1 MADHRTE
8 FLKASW
14 INVITNV
21 LKIVVEG
28 GLGLAFGS
36 LALVADAAH
45 SVADLLASAVVLVW
59 GRLSFEDPDENHPH
73 GHERVEP
80 LTALFVGGMLIL
92 LGLQLLA
99 DAWQTILSTPESHYS
114 IYLVAALGFAFA
126 DRYFCYWYTK
136 RVNREVQSP
145 GLSALVADSKND
157 LYTTGA
163 AVVGVAG
170 MAGGYPILDPIA
182 GGLVSLLV
190 INQGIEVSRENVD
203 YLIDSAAPEHVREN
217 LRNEIR
223 THDDVHGVHDFTV
236 YHAGTVYEVE
246 FHAEVSADHSF
257 VEAHDIE
264 TDLRNA
270 LMSRDEVGDV
280 HIHLDPAGMGEWKDA
295 DEKRVSSSAN

>member
-8 FLKASW
+8 FLRASW
-14 INVITNV
+14 VNVVTNV

-59 GRLSFEDPDENHPH
+59 GRLSFEGPDKDHPH

-80 LTALFVGGMLIL
+80 LTALFVGGTLVL
-92 LGLQLLA
+92 LGVKLLY
-99 DAWQTILSTPESHYS
+99 DAWQSVLSTPESHYS
-114 IYLVAALGFAFA
+114 IYLVAALGFAFV

-136 RVNREVQSP
+136 RVNSTVQSP
-145 GLSALVADSKND
+145 GLAALVADSKND

-190 INQGIEVSRENVD
+190 IHQGIEVSRENVS
-203 YLIDSAAPEHVREN
+203 YLVDSAAPGHVREE
-217 LRNEIR
+217 LKDEILS
-223 THDDVHGVHDFTV
+223 HDDVHGVHDFTA
-236 YHAGTVYEVE
+236 YHAGTVLEVE
-246 FHAEVSADHSF
+246 FHAEVSADYTL

-270 LMSRDEVGDV
+270 LLSREEVGDV

-295 DEKRVSSSAN
+295 EEGRLSSPAN